1 MVLVLIPD
9 SPRAHWPLARIL
21 EVCKG
26 KDGNVCS
33 GRIQVSDKRVML
45 DQ

>member
-1 MVLVLIPD
+1 MVLVLMPD

-33 GRIQVSDKRVML
+33 GRIQVSDKSML